1 MAVLNVLSTSSMQ
14 DEVQDKGPGELEGL
28 LVPVIT
34 GVLGCGARADS

>member
-14 DEVQDKGPGELEGL
+14 DELQDKTPSELERL

-34 GVLGCGARADS
+34 GVLGGVARAER